1 MAIQAQLADG
11 RTLEF
16 PDGTD
21 PTVIQSTVK
30 RMIAEAAPPER
41 TMGQAFGDVGSKLV
55 SGLGGLAQFPGQVY
69 GLATGEIKKPE
80 FASTGLYGL
89 GQQMQDW
96 AKAHESEGLKAK
108 EAATA
113 AKVAQSEQQG
123 GQFAAF
129 KTQAGEVLKDP
140 AQLTAFLA
148 EQAPQAIPSIIAAM
162 IPGVGPAAAAEIRAA
177 QLAARTATSAAAKEA
192 AEVALKDAVSAA
204 TKSQVGRGASA
215 AVRTGAVQQGADVGA
230 GTYENAYK
238 TMISQGATPE
248 EAANKAINLARAAGV
263 GGAALSLLAAKLPG
277 AQAFERALAGE
288 KLGKGAGAAARIG
301 QMAVGAAK
309 EIPGEQAEEVGGKL
323 LQNVA
328 QRQVNPEQSLTEGL
342 GQTAA
347 QAAIGA
353 GGMGAIGGIRSGRA
367 APVEEKLAPP
377 VQEIKEMPEPPRAKP
392 LSLGMKAPFVPR
404 ALPDGSVAN
413 TQEELDAYERN
424 QFEQKYAPQK
434 ADEKRL
440 SLGVS
445 EPFKPVVF
453 PDGSVA
459 TTPEEVKQY
468 EQESFKKKYEP
479 QAVPAE
485 PKPEPYVAKPSLTAT
500 DLAPK
505 MQAGPA
511 GGEMAS
517 MLAQQ
522 REQKEAK
529 AEVPLTDNY
538 EFLQREKQRL
548 LQEAQTPE
556 VKTLI
561 KRIEDRSGELLARD
575 IERSRKDKEMA
586 AKSVFGQ
593 EELPPTESRDYVMAD
608 KALGELQAK
617 EEPVVPMDRK
627 EKASIQRF
635 EKLQGTP
642 APKSELEQQITGAE
656 QAAASIKSTD
666 LNTVLKGKLRP
677 DEVADIAPR
686 GKGFEKLSSGA
697 QKGTYISEMVADGML
712 NDYLPPDMH
721 PGSSRFDAEAA
732 SEIIKNKLREKD
744 TGTFEAS
751 FHKRVLGN
759 QAEQLAAELQR
770 DKEAELALS
779 EVEKPDFKRTLNN
792 GQGIGV
798 AATQGVVNNIK
809 SQWKNAPETV
819 VASSMNDAVIPPEV
833 RAHNEAQKKKG
844 AKGEPEAFIH
854 KGKVYLIADKLD
866 TPAAAMKAYYHEAL
880 GHYGL
885 RGVFGKDIEGVLGQ
899 ILKHRDADV
908 RKIAERYGFDMNKAS
923 DRMHAAEEVL
933 THMAQEK
940 PGLTF
945 VRQAI
950 AAIRNWL
957 RTHGFNVKLSD
968 NDIIQGMI
976 IPAQKFVE
984 RGAKAKVEGKTSYS
998 RAPAV
1003 GSDAFKKWFG
1013 GSKVVDDNGNPLV
1026 VYHGTKA
1033 FDEYGEQEGEA
1044 IRQFAGLPNWFA
1056 EEPYT
1061 ASGYAGAEG
1070 TMYPVY
1076 LSIKKPLSIT
1086 NFEMNDDASAAYAL
1100 ANSLGV
1106 DIASLYLAKEAK
1118 AYNVVSSP
1126 QFVEAAQ
1133 KAGYDG
1139 IKVKEGDYNTYA
1151 AFEPTQIK
1159 SATGNNGEYSSN
1171 NPDISYS
1178 RAREAAE
1185 KVKTVAKKALQNRKP
1200 IDTGA
1205 MQGVDEAYVKALG
1218 KVFNPENKT
1227 IVDKIDGL
1235 RDGFWKKVAQGVADQ
1250 YRSIKDYSQEAYMLA
1265 RLSKTVDGALDGL
1278 LMHGHVFL
1286 DSGALNIKQN
1296 TKGLMEALHPVGAET
1311 DRYMMWVALNREARL
1326 PESKRSFN
1334 LTDLVGR
1341 RGELAQGT
1349 INGKPR
1355 LEVYEGVQKDMN
1367 ALNKSVLDI
1376 ARKQGLI
1383 DEDAYKRFSSD
1394 LFYIP
1399 FYKAMEDGD
1408 IQGASSAAGLTG
1420 QKFSAELK
1428 GQSEKPFGD
1437 LMENTLRNWSSI
1449 LSASM
1454 KNQASNKTIEAAM
1467 EVDAATPSLKVGLEW
1482 KDGKVYSTKS
1492 GEMVGDGEL
1501 RGNMTTS
1508 TKGAIKTM
1516 IGGQPAYFEVHD
1528 PMLMD
1533 AITSIGYM
1541 GPKSKMLD
1549 VARDFKNYLQFG
1561 VTLSPAFKVRNLFRD
1576 SISALAISDLKRNPF
1591 ANVIDGWIATDKNN
1605 PAHISALAGGAIFNF
1620 GTIDEGNQAKAIKRL
1635 IKMGVAENTILDT
1648 PDKVKAG
1655 LKKAFDVYQDWG
1667 NKSEAANRMALY
1679 NQMKAKGMSH
1689 LEASFAARDML
1700 DFSMQGSWQAFR
1712 LVTQVVP
1719 FLNARVQGL
1728 YKLGRDG
1735 VVPTSRVLYN
1745 TATGKPLDQTDIQK
1759 AQSFGYT
1766 TLAVAMASMAL
1777 YMAFKDDEDYQK
1789 RDEWDRDNFWWFKVP
1804 GIDYAFRVPKPF
1816 EIGAIGTIAERTLEQ
1831 IVDSG
1836 AEGKQFEDS
1845 IKRML
1850 ADTFAMNPIPQA
1862 VKPLIDLYANKD
1874 SFTGAPIETAGME
1887 RLSKQERSTDTTS
1900 PLAKALGAASSM
1912 LGEKGELSPV
1922 QVDYAIKAYFGWL
1935 GGTVAETSH
1944 YAVMPFK
1951 DGEYPDAKLMD
1962 RVSLGFVKSLPSDQ
1976 SRYVTAFY
1984 ENNKQISQAFADM
1997 RHYSEAGEME
2007 KVAELME
2014 EKGDKI
2020 ALNKLYDQTSK
2031 QMANVRKQIRVVTNS
2046 EDMSGA
2052 DKREEITRLKE
2063 ILSMY
2068 AQNAEEVRKSMK

>member
-1 MAIQAQLADG
+1 
-11 RTLEF
+11 
-16 PDGTD
+16 
-21 PTVIQSTVK
+21 
-30 RMIAEAAPPER
+30 
-41 TMGQAFGDVGSKLV
+41 
-55 SGLGGLAQFPGQVY
+55 
-69 GLATGEIKKPE
+69 
-80 FASTGLYGL
+80 
-89 GQQMQDW
+89 
-96 AKAHESEGLKAK
+96 
-108 EAATA
+108 
-113 AKVAQSEQQG
+113 
-123 GQFAAF
+123 
-129 KTQAGEVLKDP
+129 
-140 AQLTAFLA
+140 
-148 EQAPQAIPSIIAAM
+148 
-162 IPGVGPAAAAEIRAA
+162 
-177 QLAARTATSAAAKEA
+177 
-192 AEVALKDAVSAA
+192 
-204 TKSQVGRGASA
+204 
-215 AVRTGAVQQGADVGA
+215 
-230 GTYENAYK
+230 
-238 TMISQGATPE
+238 
-248 EAANKAINLARAAGV
+248 
-263 GGAALSLLAAKLPG
+263 
-277 AQAFERALAGE
+277 
-288 KLGKGAGAAARIG
+288 
-301 QMAVGAAK
+301 
-309 EIPGEQAEEVGGKL
+309 
-323 LQNVA
+323 
-328 QRQVNPEQSLTEGL
+328 
-342 GQTAA
+342 
-347 QAAIGA
+347 
-353 GGMGAIGGIRSGRA
+353 
-367 APVEEKLAPP
+367 
-377 VQEIKEMPEPPRAKP
+377 
-392 LSLGMKAPFVPR
+392 
-404 ALPDGSVAN
+404 
-413 TQEELDAYERN
+413 
-424 QFEQKYAPQK
+424 
-434 ADEKRL
+434 
-440 SLGVS
+440 
-445 EPFKPVVF
+445 
-453 PDGSVA
+453 
-459 TTPEEVKQY
+459 
-468 EQESFKKKYEP
+468 
-479 QAVPAE
+479 
-485 PKPEPYVAKPSLTAT
+485 
-500 DLAPK
+500 
-505 MQAGPA
+505 
-511 GGEMAS
+511 
-517 MLAQQ
+517 
-522 REQKEAK
+522 
-529 AEVPLTDNY
+529 
-538 EFLQREKQRL
+538 
-548 LQEAQTPE
+548 
-556 VKTLI
+556 
-561 KRIEDRSGELLARD
+561 
-575 IERSRKDKEMA
+575 
-586 AKSVFGQ
+586 
-593 EELPPTESRDYVMAD
+593 
-608 KALGELQAK
+608 
-617 EEPVVPMDRK
+617 
-627 EKASIQRF
+627 
-635 EKLQGTP
+635 
-642 APKSELEQQITGAE
+642 
-656 QAAASIKSTD
+656 
-666 LNTVLKGKLRP
+666 
-677 DEVADIAPR
+677 
-686 GKGFEKLSSGA
+686 
-697 QKGTYISEMVADGML
+697 
-712 NDYLPPDMH
+712 
-721 PGSSRFDAEAA
+721 
-732 SEIIKNKLREKD
+732 
-744 TGTFEAS
+744 
-751 FHKRVLGN
+751 
-759 QAEQLAAELQR
+759 
-770 DKEAELALS
+770 
-779 EVEKPDFKRTLNN
+779 
-792 GQGIGV
+792 
-798 AATQGVVNNIK
+798 
-809 SQWKNAPETV
+809 
-819 VASSMNDAVIPPEV
+819 
-833 RAHNEAQKKKG
+833 
-844 AKGEPEAFIH
+844 
-854 KGKVYLIADKLD
+854 
-866 TPAAAMKAYYHEAL
+866 
-880 GHYGL
+880 
-885 RGVFGKDIEGVLGQ
+885 
-899 ILKHRDADV
+899 
-908 RKIAERYGFDMNKAS
+908 
-923 DRMHAAEEVL
+923 
-933 THMAQEK
+933 
-940 PGLTF
+940 
-945 VRQAI
+945 
-950 AAIRNWL
+950 
-957 RTHGFNVKLSD
+957 
-968 NDIIQGMI
+968 
-976 IPAQKFVE
+976 
-984 RGAKAKVEGKTSYS
+984 
-998 RAPAV
+998 
-1003 GSDAFKKWFG
+1003 
-1013 GSKVVDDNGNPLV
+1013 
-1026 VYHGTKA
+1026 
-1033 FDEYGEQEGEA
+1033 
-1044 IRQFAGLPNWFA
+1044 
-1056 EEPYT
+1056 
-1061 ASGYAGAEG
+1061 
-1070 TMYPVY
+1070 
-1076 LSIKKPLSIT
+1076 
-1086 NFEMNDDASAAYAL
+1086 
-1100 ANSLGV
+1100 
-1106 DIASLYLAKEAK
+1106 
-1118 AYNVVSSP
+1118 
-1126 QFVEAAQ
+1126 
-1133 KAGYDG
+1133 
-1139 IKVKEGDYNTYA
+1139 
-1151 AFEPTQIK
+1151 
-1159 SATGNNGEYSSN
+1159 
-1171 NPDISYS
+1171 
-1178 RAREAAE
+1178 
-1185 KVKTVAKKALQNRKP
+1185 
-1200 IDTGA
+1200 
-1205 MQGVDEAYVKALG
+1205 
-1218 KVFNPENKT
+1218 
-1227 IVDKIDGL
+1227 
-1235 RDGFWKKVAQGVADQ
+1235 VADQ

-1349 INGKPR
+1349 INGKSR

-1492 GEMVGDGEL
+1492 GKMVGDGEL
-1501 RGNMTTS
+1501 RGEMTTS

-1528 PMLMD
+1528 PMLLD

-1605 PAHISALAGGAIFNF
+1605 PAHIAALAGGAIFNF
-1620 GTIDEGNQAKAIKRL
+1620 GTIDEGNQSKAIKRL

-1648 PDKVKAG
+1648 PEKVKAG

-1745 TATGKPLDQTDIQK
+1745 TATGKPLDQTDVQK

-1816 EIGAIGTIAERTLEQ
+1816 EIGAIGTLAERTLEQ

-1836 AEGKQFEDS
+1836 SEGKQFEDS

-1887 RLSKQERSTDTTS
+1887 RLSKQERATDTTS
-1900 PLAKALGAASSM
+1900 PLAKAIGAATSIA
-1912 LGEKGELSPV
+1912 GEKGELSPV

-1951 DGEYPDAKLMD
+1951 DGEYPDTKLMD

-2007 KVAELME
+2007 KVAELMD

-2031 QMANVRKQIRVVTNS
+2031 NMANVRKQIRVVTNS
-2046 EDMSGA
+2046 EDLSGA